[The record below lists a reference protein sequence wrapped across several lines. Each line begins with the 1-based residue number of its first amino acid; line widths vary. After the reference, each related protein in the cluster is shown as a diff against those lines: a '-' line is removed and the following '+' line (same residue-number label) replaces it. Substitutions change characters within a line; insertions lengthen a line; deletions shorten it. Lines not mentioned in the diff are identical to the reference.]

1 MSRTRWNLT
10 EKRRHAIAQEAASL
24 WWVDTAIAMRRRAKW
39 RHSDP
44 LAPPPLF
51 KGDTLD
57 GYLYEATDKVVPGFQ
72 AQWEENGA
80 HFSADALD
88 KLRRTARA
96 KALDRCKRMIKSD
109 CETGETMRRFFAL
122 YGWTP

>member
-1 MSRTRWNLT
+1 MTRSRWNLT
-10 EKRRHAIAQEAASL
+10 EKRRHAIAQKAATS
-24 WWVDTAIAMRRRAKW
+24 WWVDTANSMRRRATW

-51 KGDTLD
+51 KGDTRER
-57 GYLYEATDKVVPGFQ
+57 YLYEAIDEVVPGFR

-88 KLRRTARA
+88 KLRRTARG
-96 KALDRCKRMIKSD
+96 KALDYCKRTFKSD
-109 CETGETMRRFFAL
+109 CETGETMRQFFAL
-122 YGWTP
+122 HGWTP